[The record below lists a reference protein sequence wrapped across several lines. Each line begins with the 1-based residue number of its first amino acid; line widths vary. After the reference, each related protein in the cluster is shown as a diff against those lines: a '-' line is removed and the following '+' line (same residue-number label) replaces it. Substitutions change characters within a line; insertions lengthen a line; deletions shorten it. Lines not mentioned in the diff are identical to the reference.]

1 MFKKLSLASLTLG
14 IALTVTVFQL
24 SGCDVKKIDELEE
37 GVATEADV
45 RAKFG
50 EPAATYLEDNGA
62 KTYEYPRQP
71 EGQRNYMITIAPDGK
86 MSALK
91 QVLKADTF
99 AKVQAG
105 LDKVQ
110 VRRLLGRPAKTQI
123 FALKPEEEIWDW
135 RYLEGQQAKVFSA
148 TFDKDGFVSKTAVVD
163 DPRENNVGGK

>member
-1 MFKKLSLASLTLG
+1 MLKKLTLALLTVALSLT
-14 IALTVTVFQL
+14 QL
-24 SGCDVKKIDELEE
+24 AGCDVKKIEELEE

-50 EPAATYLEDNGA
+50 EPAATYLEENGS

-71 EGQRNYMITIAPDGK
+71 EGHRNYMITIGADGK

-91 QVLKADTF
+91 QVLKPDTF
-99 AKVQAG
+99 AKVQNG

-123 FALKPEEEIWDW
+123 FALKKDEEIWDW
-135 RYLEGQQAKVFSA
+135 NYLDGQQAKVFSA
-148 TFDKDGFVSKTAVVD
+148 TFDKDGFVMKTASIN
-163 DPRENNVGGK
+163 DPRENKVGGN

>member
-1 MFKKLSLASLTLG
+1 MLKKITLALLAVALSLT
-14 IALTVTVFQL
+14 QL
-24 SGCDVKKIDELEE
+24 SGCDVKKIEELEE

-71 EGQRNYMITIAPDGK
+71 EGHRNYMITIGPDGK

-91 QVLKADTF
+91 QVLKPDTF
-99 AKVQAG
+99 AKVQNG

-123 FALKPEEEIWDW
+123 FALKRDEEIWDW
-135 RYLEGQQAKVFSA
+135 RYLDGQQAKVFSA
-148 TFDKDGFVSKTAVVD
+148 TFDKDGFVMKTASIN
-163 DPRENNVGGK
+163 DPRENNVGGN

>member
-1 MFKKLSLASLTLG
+1 MFKKLTLALLTMALSLTQ
-14 IALTVTVFQL
+14 LT
-24 SGCDVKKIDELEE
+24 GCDVKKIEELEE

-50 EPAATYLEDNGA
+50 EPAATYLEENGS

-71 EGQRNYMITIAPDGK
+71 EGHRNYMITIGPDGK

-91 QVLKADTF
+91 QVLKPDTF
-99 AKVQAG
+99 AKVQPG

-123 FALKPEEEIWDW
+123 FALKKDEEIWDW
-135 RYLEGQQAKVFSA
+135 NYLDGQENKVFSA
-148 TFDKDGFVSKTAVVD
+148 TFDKDGFVMKTASIN
-163 DPRENNVGGK
+163 DPRENKVGGN

>member
-1 MFKKLSLASLTLG
+1 MFKKLPLALLSLVLCASL
-14 IALTVTVFQL
+14 LT
-24 SGCDVKKIDELEE
+24 GCDVKKIEELEE

-71 EGQRNYMITIAPDGK
+71 EGHRNYMITIGPDGK

-105 LDKVQ
+105 LDKAQ

-123 FALKPEEEIWDW
+123 FALKPDEEIWDW

-148 TFDKDGFVSKTAVVD
+148 TFDKDGFVTKTAAIN
-163 DPRENNVGGK
+163 DPRENTVGGN

>member
-1 MFKKLSLASLTLG
+1 MLKKITLALFAVALSLS
-14 IALTVTVFQL
+14 QL
-24 SGCDVKKIDELEE
+24 SGCDVKKIEELEE

-50 EPAATYLEDNGA
+50 EPAATYLEDNGS

-71 EGQRNYMITIAPDGK
+71 EGQRNYMITIGADGK

-91 QVLKADTF
+91 QVLKPDTF
-99 AKVQAG
+99 AKVQPG

-123 FALKPEEEIWDW
+123 FALKKDEEIWDW
-135 RYLEGQQAKVFSA
+135 RYLDGQQAKVFSA
-148 TFDKDGFVSKTAVVD
+148 TFDKDGFVMKTAAIN
-163 DPRENNVGGK
+163 DPQENKVGGN